1 MNGQMYEIYQQLVMS
16 YNRGHNSFIQKE
28 LIFKSTCK
36 NEPAITA
43 PKLPWSGRGDRYKQE
58 PKQKGTMHKVA

>member
-16 YNRGHNSFIQKE
+16 YNRGHNSFIQTG

-36 NEPAITA
+36 NEPAISA
-43 PKLPWSGRGDRYKQE
+43 PKLPGSERGYRYKRE
-58 PKQKGTMHKVA
+58 PKQKGTTYKVA